1 MRAAVKAFD
10 AYTERRPVVVVVNI
24 AFWWAGNN
32 LGWEDSWASQL
43 STRAAWWGEV
53 AVPRARDTRFYL
65 VGPVVACEKVC

>member
-43 STRAAWWGEV
+43 STQAAWWGWC
-53 AVPRARDTRFYL
+53 AKL
-65 VGPVVACEKVC
+65 VNSFEPGA